1 MLPSCAGAEDR
12 LRVQQV
18 FADNNMNGKYS
29 FSVRDLVEIPPL
41 VDTLR

>member
-1 MLPSCAGAEDR
+1 M
-12 LRVQQV
+12 RVQQ
-18 FADNNMNGKYS
+18 AYTDTNMDGKYS

>member
-1 MLPSCAGAEDR
+1 MQPACAGTGDR
-12 LRVQQV
+12 LRVQQ
-18 FADNNMNGKYS
+18 AYTDTNMDGKYS